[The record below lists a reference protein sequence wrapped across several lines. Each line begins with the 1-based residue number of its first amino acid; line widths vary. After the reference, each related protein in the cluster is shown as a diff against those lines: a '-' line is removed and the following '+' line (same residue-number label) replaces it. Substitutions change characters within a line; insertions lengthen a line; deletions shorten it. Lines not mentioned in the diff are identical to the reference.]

1 MIDCFIAL
9 GSNLGKRKNNIKTA
23 IAMLEES
30 SEITIVSESGIYE
43 SKPMYNPNLK
53 DFYNSV
59 VRIKTSFA
67 PFELLRYAQLVEKKL
82 GRVRQKERYS
92 NRTIDIDI
100 LSYGDEMIDSDE
112 LTLPHPHIKERKFVL
127 KPWSDIDSDYVL
139 ARSNKKIEELLNE
152 SEDNSTLLRVNK

>member
-30 SEITIVSESGIYE
+30 SEITILSESGIYE
-43 SKPMYNPNLK
+43 SKPMYNSNLK

-67 PFELLRYAQLVEKKL
+67 PFELLRYAHLVEKKL
-82 GRVRQKERYS
+82 YNQ
-92 NRTIDIDI
+92 I
-100 LSYGDEMIDSDE
+100 
-112 LTLPHPHIKERKFVL
+112 
-127 KPWSDIDSDYVL
+127 
-139 ARSNKKIEELLNE
+139 
-152 SEDNSTLLRVNK
+152 